1 MEKTTEAASKPAMS
15 SDGKSKPPRAISAPS
30 TQSKESPQY
39 AATPGTMQVSS
50 TSEPAKESKNDSTI
64 ELSKTSLLR
73 QQIQTL
79 ASLQTRLATIRSLPA
94 HLLIFHA
101 QSPLISLGGL
111 SGLGLGDA
119 NGSSE
124 SDTINSILN
133 ADAGA
138 EVSMQAREMGLQAR
152 VAFRMINDAKEEL
165 AQDKAQGALK
175 ASHESEVQGK
185 SEIILHGRR
194 SRKKRRIVTADSPAS
209 FPSFHV
215 ETTHVFP
222 PRSGDNRKVE
232 NLEDLVLFIREFN
245 RRTAE
250 SDQRSRTILAVW
262 APSRP
267 KLAARRNVSDPL
279 TVRVTIRD
287 VTTIFVKLRHD
298 RGTAGRLYIE
308 SVVALGP
315 REKKGPY
322 SHSDFTVFQRL
333 TQHVARMIEKEPYVS
348 CSQLVDLLTSY
359 EDLFITHCSVCRRVL
374 PLEGHVPPVAR
385 VWKGSLATEGDRGRW
400 EARHVSCLHA

>member
-1 MEKTTEAASKPAMS
+1 METSTEAASKPPMS
-15 SDGKSKPPRAISAPS
+15 SNVKSEPPRAITTPS

-39 AATPGTMQVSS
+39 AATAGATQASS

-79 ASLQTRLATIRSLPA
+79 ASLQTRLARIRSLPA

-101 QSPLISLGGL
+101 QSPLISLGEL
-111 SGLGLGDA
+111 SGLGLGDG

-124 SDTINSILN
+124 SDAINSILN
-133 ADAGA
+133 ADTGA
-138 EVSMQAREMGLQAR
+138 EVSMQARGMGLQAR

-175 ASHESEVQGK
+175 ASQEAQGK

-194 SRKKRRIVTADSPAS
+194 SRKKRRIVTADSPAP

-222 PRSGDNRKVE
+222 LPRSEDNRKVE

-245 RRTAE
+245 RRRAIE

-267 KLAARRNVSDPL
+267 KLVARRNVSDPL

-298 RGTAGRLYIE
+298 RGRLYME
-308 SVVALGP
+308 SVVALGA

-333 TQHVARMIEKEPYVS
+333 TQHVARMIEKEPCVS
-348 CSQLVDLLTSY
+348 FSQLVDLLTSY
-359 EDLFITHCSVCRRVL
+359 EDLFITHCSVCGRVL

-385 VWKGSLATEGDRGRW
+385 VWKGGSATEGDRGRW
-400 EARHVSCLHA
+400 EARHISCLHA

>member
-1 MEKTTEAASKPAMS
+1 METSTEVASKPPTS
-15 SDGKSKPPRAISAPS
+15 SDVKSELPRAISTPS
-30 TQSKESPQY
+30 TPSKEAPQN
-39 AATPGTMQVSS
+39 AATAGAPQASS

-79 ASLQTRLATIRSLPA
+79 ASLQTRLARIRSLPA

-111 SGLGLGDA
+111 SGLGLGDG

-133 ADAGA
+133 ADTGT

-165 AQDKAQGALK
+165 ARDKAQGALK
-175 ASHESEVQGK
+175 ASHESEAQDK

-194 SRKKRRIVTADSPAS
+194 SRKKRRIVTADSPAP

-215 ETTHVFP
+215 ETMHVFP
-222 PRSGDNRKVE
+222 PPRSEDNRKVE

-245 RRTAE
+245 RRRATE
-250 SDQRSRTILAVW
+250 SEQRSRTILAVW

-279 TVRVTIRD
+279 TVRVTICD
-287 VTTIFVKLRHD
+287 VTTVFVKLRHD
-298 RGTAGRLYIE
+298 RGFGRLYIE

-315 REKKGPY
+315 REK
-322 SHSDFTVFQRL
+322 
-333 TQHVARMIEKEPYVS
+333 A
-348 CSQLVDLLTSY
+348 
-359 EDLFITHCSVCRRVL
+359 
-374 PLEGHVPPVAR
+374 
-385 VWKGSLATEGDRGRW
+385 
-400 EARHVSCLHA
+400 

>member
-1 MEKTTEAASKPAMS
+1 METSTEAASKSPTS
-15 SDGKSKPPRAISAPS
+15 SDVISEPPRAISTPS
-30 TQSKESPQY
+30 TQSKEASQY
-39 AATPGTMQVSS
+39 AVTTGAPQASS
-50 TSEPAKESKNDSTI
+50 TSEPVKESKNDSTI

-73 QQIQTL
+73 QQIQAL
-79 ASLQTRLATIRSLPA
+79 ASLQTRLARIRSLPA

-111 SGLGLGDA
+111 SGLGLGDG

-133 ADAGA
+133 ADTGT

-175 ASHESEVQGK
+175 ASHESEAQDK

-194 SRKKRRIVTADSPAS
+194 SRKKRRIVTADSPAP

-222 PRSGDNRKVE
+222 PPRLEDNRKVE

-245 RRTAE
+245 GRATE
-250 SDQRSRTILAVW
+250 SEQRSRTILAVW
-262 APSRP
+262 APSHP
-267 KLAARRNVSDPL
+267 KLAARRDVSDPL

-287 VTTIFVKLRHD
+287 VTTVFVKLRHD
-298 RGTAGRLYIE
+298 RGFGQLYIE

-315 REKKGPY
+315 REKKGPH
-322 SHSDFTVFQRL
+322 SHSDFTVFQKL
-333 TQHVARMIEKEPYVS
+333 TQHVARMLEKEPYVS
-348 CSQLVDLLTSY
+348 FSQLVDLLMSY

-385 VWKGSLATEGDRGRW
+385 VWKGGSATEGDRGRW
-400 EARHVSCLHA
+400 EARHISCLHA